1 MFCFTVRGEYEEKE
15 VEEEESSKGEQEG
28 GPISEEPDMSA
39 QVPNEKDKKRE
50 YLFHAITATAL
61 RAANTTVLV
70 LGLSLLLSRY
80 FSRRL
85 SMQSC

>member
-39 QVPNEKDKKRE
+39 QVPNEKDKKG
-50 YLFHAITATAL
+50 
-61 RAANTTVLV
+61 NTFFTP
-70 LGLSLLLSRY
+70 
-80 FSRRL
+80 SRRRP
-85 SMQSC
+85 